1 MNSSVFLPPLAPLQ
15 PYLIAAGLALARM
28 TAMMLVM
35 PAFTRLGV
43 TGIVR
48 SGIALVLTLPVIP
61 LVAQSVASL
70 DLTPGTVAMLL
81 AKEAAVGTII
91 GLVLGVPLWAAEAA
105 GDILDLQR
113 GASMATLT
121 DPSNSAETSVTGT
134 LLALTMLALFN
145 ASGGVRVVLRVVY
158 DSYTLWPVAATLPQ
172 FGRTTGLVLLHLLDD
187 IVALGLM
194 LVVPLVACLFVAD
207 VVIAL
212 LSRAAPNL
220 NVFDLSLGLKNLL
233 FAALIVLYCAFLV
246 SYMKADLA
254 LLDGMSRRL
263 ETIARPSTP

>member
-1 MNSSVFLPPLAPLQ
+1 MDNAFLPPLAPLQ
-15 PYLIAAGLALARM
+15 PYLIAAALTLTRM

-48 SGIALVLTLPVIP
+48 SGIALVLALPAIP
-61 LVAQSVASL
+61 LVAQSIVSL
-70 DLTPGTVAMLL
+70 DLDPGTIAVIV
-81 AKEAAVGTII
+81 AKEAVVGTII

-121 DPSNSAETSVTGT
+121 DPGNSGETSVTGT

-145 ASGGVRVVLRVVY
+145 ASGGVTVALRVVY
-158 DSYTLWPVAATLPQ
+158 DSYALWPATATLPQ
-172 FGRTTGLVLLHLLDD
+172 FDRTAALLLLRLLDD

-194 LVVPLVACLFVAD
+194 LVVPLVVCLFIAD
-207 VVIAL
+207 AVMAL

-220 NVFDLSLGLKNLL
+220 NVFDLSFSLKNLL
-233 FAALIVLYCAFLV
+233 FAVLLVLYCAFLV
-246 SYMKADLA
+246 SYMRADLA

-263 ETIARPSTP
+263 ETIARPSTR

>member
-1 MNSSVFLPPLAPLQ
+1 MDNIIVLSPLTPLQ
-15 PYLIAAGLALARM
+15 PYLIAAALTLTRM
-28 TAMMLVM
+28 TAVMLVM

-48 SGIALVLTLPVIP
+48 SSIGLVLALPAIP
-61 LVAQSVASL
+61 SVAQLVAPL
-70 DLTPGTVAMLL
+70 DLTPGTIAMLV
-81 AKEAAVGTII
+81 AKEAAVGTIV

-121 DPSNSAETSVTGT
+121 DPGSSSETSISGT

-145 ASGGVRVVLRVVY
+145 ASGGVTVALRVVY
-158 DSYTLWPVAATLPQ
+158 DSYALWPATAALPQ
-172 FGRTTGLVLLHLLDD
+172 FDRTTGVVLLRLLDD
-187 IVALGLM
+187 IIALGVM
-194 LVVPLVACLFVAD
+194 LVVPLIVCLFVAD
-207 VVIAL
+207 AVMAL

-233 FAALIVLYCAFLV
+233 FAVLMVLYCVFLV
-246 SYMKADLA
+246 NYMKADLA
-254 LLDGMSRRL
+254 LLDTMSRRL
-263 ETIARPSTP
+263 EMIARPSTP